1 MTTIWKPKDPAEH
14 LVATFHYLD
23 ELDDGETIVGAIP
36 TCTLIS
42 GTDANPSA
50 RPASRAYRALAF
62 PPLAIYRSPPARPL
76 SPAFRRFQFLLR
88 ATSLRPP
95 SAHWKSTNDIGSTDT
110 ADHTL

>member
-50 RPASRAYRALAF
+50 LLSGDFIIAGGTVLQPMSGGSHEANYKLRCIATLSSGRVLVRA
-62 PPLAIYRSPPARPL
+62 AILPVR
-76 SPAFRRFQFLLR
+76 
-88 ATSLRPP
+88 
-95 SAHWKSTNDIGSTDT
+95 T
-110 ADHTL
+110 A

>member
-42 GTDANPSA
+42 GTD
-50 RPASRAYRALAF
+50 PAPEALFSGERVIAGGTVLQPFAGGIEGATYKFRCVATLSSGRVLVRA
-62 PPLAIYRSPPARPL
+62 AILPVR
-76 SPAFRRFQFLLR
+76 
-88 ATSLRPP
+88 
-95 SAHWKSTNDIGSTDT
+95 T
-110 ADHTL
+110 A